1 VNGRSMNSE
10 ILQMIDD
17 SISGASQTAETVKHY
32 DEHSRIIIDQ
42 QRKML
47 ADQNALSRYL
57 MGEVTAI
64 LKGLMPDAAITEKYK
79 SALKGL
85 EDNQVIFDKQM
96 EKITQR

>member
-1 VNGRSMNSE
+1 
-10 ILQMIDD
+10 
-17 SISGASQTAETVKHY
+17 
-32 DEHSRIIIDQ
+32 
-42 QRKML
+42 
-47 ADQNALSRYL
+47 
-57 MGEVTAI
+57 VTAI